1 MAKHWDSFLSNCITE
16 VRFFIHV
23 NQEEGGMGLALVSL
37 FSKPDEHLKTLSVN
51 TLWSCEYQGNDALKF
66 INVKTIQ
73 AIIAMIPHK
82 PKIPERPPSQR
93 FFLVEKLG
101 LNVTTIARVEEG
113 VEGDEENDTD
123 CI

>member
-1 MAKHWDSFLSNCITE
+1 
-16 VRFFIHV
+16 
-23 NQEEGGMGLALVSL
+23 MGLTLVSL

-51 TLWSCEYQGNDALKF
+51 MLWSCEYQGDDTLKF

-73 AIIAMIPHK
+73 AIVTMIPHK
-82 PKIPERPPSQR
+82 PKILGYPPSQC

-101 LNVTTIARVEEG
+101 LNVAIIARVEEG
-113 VEGDEENDTD
+113 VEGDEENDTA